1 MDVRSSSAGVSRD
14 RAARTIVT
22 SYRLLTRACTGADR
36 DADRGVLVACSGGAD
51 SVALTLALAGAGVP
65 VVVGHVVHDLRA
77 DTDAISDRDHVRSIA
92 TRLRLRFVE
101 SAVRVRDARG
111 NVEANARRARYAALG
126 RLAADA
132 GLGFVATGH
141 HADDVL
147 ETLLMRLMR
156 GAGPRGL
163 AGPAP
168 SRKLSGGQGSHVSDV
183 WLIRPMLSVSR
194 ADAERICK
202 LADGGAGIGW
212 VHDRTNDDL
221 ALMRNALRTRV
232 VPILRELSPGVAIRA
247 GHAAELLRDAT
258 RLLDERV
265 TALLDMA
272 TREGGAIVMDRISLA
287 PQPGVVVGDA
297 LRRAVSE
304 VAGGV
309 GLDRIPAAELERAVA
324 AIRDTRGDMRTF
336 GWGDGGRIRVTVHRD
351 RVLVKLAGGQHVG
364 EADRSGGSLRA

>member
-22 SYRLLTRACTGADR
+22 SYRVLTHACTGVDR
-36 DADRGVLVACSGGAD
+36 DIDRGVLVACSGGAD
-51 SVALTLALAGAGVP
+51 SVALTLALASSGVP

-77 DTDAISDRDHVRSIA
+77 DTEALSDRDHVRSIA
-92 TRLRLRFVE
+92 TRLGLRFVE
-101 SAVRVRDARG
+101 SAIRVRGVRG
-111 NVEANARRARYAALG
+111 NIEANARRARYAALAG
-126 RLAADA
+126 LAADA
-132 GLGFVATGH
+132 GLGFIATGH

-168 SRKLSGGQGSHVSDV
+168 SRKLAGPQASDV
-183 WLIRPMLSVSR
+183 WLIRPMLRVAR

-202 LADGGAGIGW
+202 LGDGGAGFGW
-212 VHDRTNDDL
+212 VHDRTNDDS
-221 ALMRNALRTRV
+221 ALLRNALRTRV

-258 RLLDERV
+258 CLLDQRV
-265 TALLDMA
+265 TGLLDVA
-272 TREGGAIVMDRISLA
+272 ARDGGAIVVDRAALA
-287 PQPGVVVGDA
+287 PQPGVVVGDL
-297 LRRAVSE
+297 LRRAVFE
-304 VAGGV
+304 VASGV

-336 GWGDGGRIRVTVHRD
+336 GWGDGGRIRVIVHRD
-351 RVLVKLAGGQHVG
+351 RVLVKLAGGEHVG
-364 EADRSGGSLRA
+364 EADRSGGSLRP